1 MQLFRGTRHTAH
13 KLLSN
18 VYSQSFNIPQPGIKY
33 EEPLNVKAQEK
44 ELLYPLESATDHLK
58 IPKDTKSYMR
68 WLIELIN
75 LHRGAEHPF
84 YKDFMENKA
93 DREDLK
99 FWMAQESTLDPRF
112 DDIIA
117 LIQVGTAGSVK
128 MEFAKNYWDEMGNGT
143 LDKVHSVLFET
154 LGKEL
159 NVNEEYIQEHLLT
172 ESLVSGN
179 LSSFYALRRDNFYKA
194 LGYFGVT
201 EYLAPRRFKAVVNAF
216 QRNKLSKEAQEYH
229 ELHIYIDSI
238 HGIGW
243 LNNVIRPIVE
253 KNPLA
258 RVEITKGALTRLD
271 TSSTHLD
278 HMLEHLTSKR
288 QLKQQQ
294 PFEFI
299 KVV

>member
-1 MQLFRGTRHTAH
+1 
-13 KLLSN
+13 
-18 VYSQSFNIPQPGIKY
+18 
-33 EEPLNVKAQEK
+33 
-44 ELLYPLESATDHLK
+44 
-58 IPKDTKSYMR
+58 
-68 WLIELIN
+68 
-75 LHRGAEHPF
+75 
-84 YKDFMENKA
+84 
-93 DREDLK
+93 
-99 FWMAQESTLDPRF
+99 
-112 DDIIA
+112 
-117 LIQVGTAGSVK
+117 
-128 MEFAKNYWDEMGNGT
+128 MEFAKNYWDEMGNGK

-159 NVNEEYIQEHLLT
+159 NVNEEYIQKNLLT

-216 QRNKLSKEAQEYH
+216 ERNNLSKEAQEYH

-243 LNNVIRPIVE
+243 FNNVVRPLVE
-253 KNPLA
+253 KDPLA
-258 RVEITKGALTRLD
+258 RIEITKGALTRLD

-288 QLKQQQ
+288 KQQS
-294 PFEFI
+294 ELI
-299 KVV
+299 NVV

>member
-1 MQLFRGTRHTAH
+1 MQAFRGTRHAAH
-13 KLLSN
+13 KLLAN
-18 VYSQSFNIPQPGIKY
+18 VYAQAFSIPKPGVLY
-33 EEPLNVKAQEK
+33 EEPSNIKAIEAEHLK
-44 ELLYPLESATDHLK
+44 SLESPTEHLN
-58 IPKDTKSYMR
+58 IPKDTKQYMR

-75 LHRGAEHPF
+75 LHQGAEHPF

-93 DREDLK
+93 DREDLR
-99 FWMAQESTLDPRF
+99 FWMAQESLLDPRF

-117 LIQVGTAGSVK
+117 LIQVGTAGSIK
-128 MEFAKNYWDEMGNGT
+128 MEFAKNYWDEMGNGK

-159 NVNEEYIQEHLLT
+159 NVNEDYIQKNLLT

-179 LSSFYALRRDNFYKA
+179 LSAYYALRRENFYKA

-201 EYLAPRRFKAVVNAF
+201 EYLAPRRFKAVVSAF
-216 QRNKLSKEAQEYH
+216 QRNNLSKEAKEYH

-243 LNNVIRPIVE
+243 FNNVVRPLVE
-253 KNPLA
+253 KDPMA
-258 RVEITKGALTRLD
+258 RIEITKGALTRLD

-278 HMLEHLTSKR
+278 HVLEHCTSKR
-288 QLKQQQ
+288 KQHS
-294 PFEFI
+294 ELI
-299 KVV
+299 HVV